1 MYLNNDALSTDD
13 IVLSKTSKTKFLS
26 FLFLF
31 SSTLQFVIISN
42 FRWQLSKSKNL
53 EIRNKCVYRVYC
65 NICNSKQS
73 RKRKKIRKEF
83 QMRNLKYVWRKRRFG
98 PKLGSTVHSELL
110 SLPMLYTKRHW
121 HLLDIRWKDI
131 FWNGK
136 LWLVS
141 CDTDRKCFFE
151 GAADFPSNVRNR
163 CLDGK
168 RPLVVEPSIFLHR

>member
-31 SSTLQFVIISN
+31 SSTLQFVNISN

-110 SLPMLYTKRHW
+110 SLPTIYIKRHW
-121 HLLDIRWKDI
+121 HLLDIRRIDSFGMMI
-131 FWNGK
+131 CD
-136 LWLVS
+136 LWVVTLTENVS
-141 CDTDRKCFFE
+141 LRE
-151 GAADFPSNVRNR
+151 QLIS
-163 CLDGK
+163 
-168 RPLVVEPSIFLHR
+168 PLTWGIGVLTGSDLW